1 MRQKEKIKRIRRG
14 QSPGGGPPQTTS
26 SLLLWEVRGKLGPR
40 GSTPSPGGSGG
51 SSVFSATAQASNPP
65 PPPPSHTG
73 EGAAPSVLIDSKNPD
88 SVELRQLGD
97 EHAHQGHS
105 VEDEMDLVVLGVEAG
120 EEVPGWGRLG
130 AGIRRCLEDA
140 FLPHSLVGGG
150 RFLTAEELWER
161 TPQNRSRV
169 ARSAQ
174 LKKPLLTQ
182 SPCSTPSPWAKRSG
196 RKEAPTEERQDQGGT
211 A

>member
-1 MRQKEKIKRIRRG
+1 
-14 QSPGGGPPQTTS
+14 
-26 SLLLWEVRGKLGPR
+26 
-40 GSTPSPGGSGG
+40 
-51 SSVFSATAQASNPP
+51 
-65 PPPPSHTG
+65 
-73 EGAAPSVLIDSKNPD
+73 
-88 SVELRQLGD
+88 
-97 EHAHQGHS
+97 
-105 VEDEMDLVVLGVEAG
+105 MDLVVLGVEAG

-161 TPQNRSRV
+161 PPQNRSRV

-174 LKKPLLTQ
+174 LRKLLLTQ
-182 SPCSTPSPWAKRSG
+182 SPCSTPSPWAKLTG
-196 RKEAPTEERQDQGGT
+196 RKEAQTEERQDQGGT